1 VLVSIRQSA
10 QGVFYSFNDMRVAVR
25 HGASKCCRRLIEM
38 ALLLGLWASAAART
52 EASDQITVTVAPDA
66 AGAERGLIGTHSLQ
80 TQPAERSK
88 LGDTAM
94 TVGCAPCFNVYLSF
108 ALIRGRLY
116 AMKPQTDN
124 RRLRYRAFVNGSEV
138 PIEAMNGLRG
148 RDWIDAFG
156 GVDRVPGCAPIVA
169 AGQYLDPLDLDPLGT
184 RQNACLSK

>member
-1 VLVSIRQSA
+1 MAVALV
-10 QGVFYSFNDMRVAVR
+10 
-25 HGASKCCRRLIEM
+25 
-38 ALLLGLWASAAART
+38 LGLGATAAAS
-52 EASDQITVTVAPDA
+52 SDQITVTVAPDA
-66 AGAERGLIGTHSLQ
+66 GNIERGLTGTHTLQ
-80 TQPAERSK
+80 TRPAQRSK

-108 ALIRGRLY
+108 AFFRGRLY

-156 GVDRVPGCAPIVA
+156 GVDRVPGCAPVVA
-169 AGQYLDPLDLDPLGT
+169 AGQFLDPIAAPKDVCPS
-184 RQNACLSK
+184 R

>member
-1 VLVSIRQSA
+1 
-10 QGVFYSFNDMRVAVR
+10 VAVR
-25 HGASKCCRRLIEM
+25 YRASNLFGHLSTV
-38 ALLLGLWASAAART
+38 ALVLGLAATAAA
-52 EASDQITVTVAPDA
+52 ASDQITVTVAPDA
-66 AGAERGLIGTHSLQ
+66 GNTDRTLTGTHILR

-108 ALIRGRLY
+108 ALLRGRLY

-124 RRLRYRAFVNGSEV
+124 RRYRYRAFVNGSEV

-156 GVDRVPGCAPIVA
+156 GVDRVPGCAPVVA
-169 AGQYLDPLDLDPLGT
+169 AGQFLDPIGAPKD
-184 RQNACLSK
+184 ACPSR

>member
-1 VLVSIRQSA
+1 
-10 QGVFYSFNDMRVAVR
+10 VFVCSLKDNRVAVR
-25 HGASKCCRRLIEM
+25 HRAAKLSGQLFEV
-38 ALLLGLWASAAART
+38 ALLLGLMSTAAAGT
-52 EASDQITVTVAPDA
+52 EADQITVTVARDA
-66 AGAERGLIGTHSLQ
+66 GGTEKGLTGTYSLR

-88 LGDTAM
+88 LGDAAM

-138 PIEAMNGLRG
+138 PIEAMNSLRG

-156 GVDRVPGCAPIVA
+156 GVDRVPGCAPIVV
-169 AGQYLDPLDLDPLGT
+169 AGQYLDPLDLDPPGT
-184 RQNACLSK
+184 RQNACFRSSRRALSSSR